1 MDITVE
7 VQGLK
12 GVEDALAQAGPKLA
26 KRALRKAL
34 KAGGDLM
41 VASAKS
47 RAPLLKVATKRR
59 QPGELRDSIGMKV
72 AAIAP
77 GSGFFAEAP
86 KDHAL
91 PLWTYVSVSEVQ
103 PYALSGEHGFI
114 IRRVQINCDGA
125 IAADCI
131 RLARAIDDV
140 LSGFSGVLADGDAT
154 RVHGCFRTTLIDF
167 FDDPGRTS
175 RRIIEYEICFTQS

>member
-1 MDITVE
+1 MIEQGIVML
-7 VQGLK
+7 VQ
-12 GVEDALAQAGPKLA
+12 
-26 KRALRKAL
+26 
-34 KAGGDLM
+34 
-41 VASAKS
+41 ASPA
-47 RAPLLKVATKRR
+47 
-59 QPGELRDSIGMKV
+59 V

-91 PLWTYVSVSEVQ
+91 PLWTYISVSETE
-103 PYALSGEHGFI
+103 PYALDGAHGLI
-114 IRRVQINCDGA
+114 SRRLQINCDGA

-140 LSGFSGVLADGDAT
+140 LGGYSGVLADPDET
-154 RVHGCFRTTLIDF
+154 VVHGCFRTNLIDF

-175 RRIIEYEICFTQS
+175 RRVLEYDIWFTQT

>member
-1 MDITVE
+1 MIEQGIVML
-7 VQGLK
+7 VQ
-12 GVEDALAQAGPKLA
+12 
-26 KRALRKAL
+26 
-34 KAGGDLM
+34 
-41 VASAKS
+41 ASPA
-47 RAPLLKVATKRR
+47 
-59 QPGELRDSIGMKV
+59 V

-91 PLWTYVSVSEVQ
+91 PLWTYISASEVE

-114 IRRVQINCDGA
+114 SRRLQINCDGA

-140 LSGFSGVLADGDAT
+140 LSGYNGVLADPDET
-154 RVHGCFRTTLIDF
+154 PVHGCFRTNVIDF

-175 RRIIEYEICFTQS
+175 RRILEYEIWFTQT